1 MPSYRITAFNI
12 LVPAIRQV
20 MCNNHC
26 CGKRN
31 SQINSAGPISSTGV
45 LIGATIGGIVGIGLV
60 TVGIVWIIMK
70 RNALQVIQPS
80 QVVDLQVGNISEM
93 IIK

>member
-1 MPSYRITAFNI
+1 
-12 LVPAIRQV
+12 
-20 MCNNHC
+20 MCNNLC
-26 CGKRN
+26 CGKGN
-31 SQINSAGPISSTGV
+31 SQINSAGSAGPISSTGV

-93 IIK
+93 IIKA